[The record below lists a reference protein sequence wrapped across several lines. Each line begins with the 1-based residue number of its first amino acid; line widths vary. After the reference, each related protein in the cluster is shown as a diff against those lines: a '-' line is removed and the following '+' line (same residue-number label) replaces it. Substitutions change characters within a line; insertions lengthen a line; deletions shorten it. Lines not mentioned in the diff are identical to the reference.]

1 MIMVLNDGSSDGL
14 GGPLGRKE
22 VACIPAV
29 VLFLGTKG
37 RASLVPHRVDI
48 SC

>member
-1 MIMVLNDGSSDGL
+1 MIMVLNDGSSDGW

-29 VLFLGTKG
+29 VLQTKG
-37 RASLVPHRVDI
+37 RASLVPHREDI